1 MDYNKDRLEDYQE
14 EYTIKDLLILIAT
27 IAGIIILGILF
38 GGCRSVKESTERS
51 DSTRVEIRYKKIF
64 VPDTVLIPIPPQS
77 ASIVT
82 EDDSSHLETDY
93 AVSDAS
99 IKDGKLHH
107 SLANKAQDKPVG
119 IMKEIEQ
126 RDSTIYRKE
135 RLTITKTITITK
147 KVKRG
152 YTWWDKTRFY
162 GCYISVALILFA
174 YRKRFISLVRRLT

>member
-1 MDYNKDRLEDYQE
+1 MNYDKDRWEDYQE
-14 EYTIKDLLILIAT
+14 EYTIKDIIIIIVT
-27 IAGIIILGILF
+27 IAAAIGLGILF
-38 GGCRSVKESTERS
+38 GGCRSVKDVTDRS
-51 DSTRVEIRYKKIF
+51 DSVRVEIRYKKIF
-64 VPDTVLIPIPPQS
+64 VPDTILVPIPPQS
-77 ASIVT
+77 ASVVT

-126 RDSTIYRKE
+126 KDSVVYREK
-135 RLTITKTITITK
+135 RITITKTF
-147 KVKRG
+147 KVPRE

-162 GCYISVALILFA
+162 GCYASVALILF
-174 YRKRFISLVRRLT
+174 YNRKRLIMWARRLI